1 MANRQCTFNIQL
13 VTVKEVL
20 DIITSLNNSS
30 STGID
35 FIDTQ
40 TIKLVKYE
48 IVEAVTEIFN
58 LSIETSTFPS
68 IYKHS
73 QIILLKK
80 KPTLRGYSQMMSC
93 AVGGGGGGGARRG
106 FF

>member
-1 MANRQCTFNIQL
+1 MAESDPLSKIRESMANRQCTFNIQL

-48 IVEAVTEIFN
+48 IVAAVTKIIN

-68 IYKHS
+68 I
-73 QIILLKK
+73 
-80 KPTLRGYSQMMSC
+80 
-93 AVGGGGGGGARRG
+93 
-106 FF
+106 